1 MHEQQFD
8 PLDSL
13 IFLTNRVGR
22 LLSNCI
28 RSRAKLENI
37 DLLPT
42 HMGVLVDL
50 WVQDGLRQQ
59 DLALSAIKDK
69 GTIARAID
77 SLERENMVVRVPDE
91 RDKRNKRIYLTYQ
104 GRALKKKLHPHAIE
118 TLKEATDG
126 ISEDDLRI
134 CKRVLHRMY
143 NKLNSE
149 RDGVM

>member
-1 MHEQQFD
+1 MREQQFD
-8 PLDSL
+8 PSDSL

-28 RSRAKLENI
+28 RGRAKMENI
-37 DLLPT
+37 NLLPT

-91 RDKRNKRIYLTYQ
+91 RDKRNKRIYLTFQ
-104 GRALKKKLHPHAIE
+104 GRALQKKLHPHAME
-118 TLKEATDG
+118 TLNEATEG
-126 ISEDDLRI
+126 IPEEDLRI
-134 CKRVLHRMY
+134 CKRVLLGMY
-143 NKLNSE
+143 NKLN
-149 RDGVM
+149 R